1 MTTQSARTSRRAPRW
16 LSPERLSAG
25 AFFVMLTLLEAL
37 PIQAALLISAAISG
51 DLATAFGP
59 FWLIVATLLAFALA
73 RGILGARN
81 PIWLTLAVLPIGAL
95 AIFLF
100 MGLSPTAYGNVPG
113 GLFSTNWLIQLGR
126 DANNDTSRFN
136 GLFAIAPFVVYL
148 GWRGLT
154 LGAPPPRI
162 EPTLRRYTI
171 SLAVVVLAC
180 IGGIAAPG
188 GVQAPLQSALMTL
201 LAVDVFTGLGA
212 AALARRGGGR
222 ESLETSDAESARW
235 LLTALGAAAL
245 VIVVAF
251 ALSLSINLRLAHPLI
266 AALGALGSLL
276 NVAISWLTSTIA
288 YLLWIAFVKTIGPWL
303 FQNSAFYVTPPHS
316 VSGPPEKP
324 AHAILAPP
332 PQGLVTAAEVIAIV
346 LLVAL
351 ILGAIYLA
359 VRAALRL
366 IRPPEDPEVEEERE
380 TLDAGGLLRRQ
391 LADVLAGLRRR
402 PAPATDS
409 LAPGSAR
416 WLYRETLRAGAAVGV
431 SRRPGETADEYS
443 QRLEQI
449 ARERSES
456 GGGLELE
463 ALTRA
468 YDEARYGERE
478 TAPSTEAVTE
488 ARAATSALA
497 KLRGSR

>member
-1 MTTQSARTSRRAPRW
+1 
-16 LSPERLSAG
+16 
-25 AFFVMLTLLEAL
+25 MLTLLEVL
-37 PIQAALLISAAISG
+37 PIQAALLVYAAASG

-73 RGILGARN
+73 RWLLGGHN
-81 PIWLTLAVLPIGAL
+81 PFWLLLAVLPIGAL
-95 AIFLF
+95 AIALF
-100 MGLSPTAYGNVPG
+100 IGLSPTAYGNAPG
-113 GLFSTNWLIQLGR
+113 GLFSTNWLIQLAR
-126 DANNDTSRFN
+126 DANYDTTRFN
-136 GLFAIAPFVVYL
+136 SLFAIAPFVVYL
-148 GWRGLT
+148 GWRGLA
-154 LGAPPPRI
+154 LGASPPRI

-180 IGGIAAPG
+180 IGGIAAPAAE
-188 GVQAPLQSALMTL
+188 QASLQSALLTL
-201 LAVDVFTGLGA
+201 LAVDVFAGLAA

-222 ESLETSDAESARW
+222 ESVETSDSETARW

-251 ALSLSINLRLAHPLI
+251 ALSLSINLRMAHPLI
-266 AALGALGSLL
+266 VALGALGSLL

-316 VSGPPEKP
+316 VSAPPEHP
-324 AHAILAPP
+324 THAVLAPP
-332 PQGLVTAAEVIAIV
+332 PQGLVTAAEVIAIA
-346 LLVAL
+346 LLLAL
-351 ILGAIYLA
+351 IVGALYLA

-366 IRPPEDPEVEEERE
+366 IRPPEDPDVEEERE

-391 LADVLAGLRRR
+391 LADLLEGLRRR
-402 PAPATDS
+402 PASTTDS
-409 LAPGSAR
+409 LSPGSAR

-449 ARERSES
+449 ARERSEN
-456 GGGLELE
+456 GEGLELE

-468 YDEARYGERE
+468 YDEARYGERDV
-478 TAPSTEAVTE
+478 APSTEAVTE
-488 ARAATSALA
+488 ASAATSALA